1 MKLKYEVIIV
11 ILFNSLFLFS
21 QQNSSYQ
28 WESKIDSVINNYE
41 IENGPGGVISVS
53 KSNKILYA
61 KAFGYSNVET
71 KKNNTLNTLF
81 SIQSC
86 SKQFTAASVLKL
98 SSEGKIDLNQSIQ
111 YYIPEIKIKKPIPVY
126 SLLTHSSGIN
136 DFSEIMILG
145 RGRDGVSDY
154 SNEDRFSII
163 YNQTELG
170 FNPLEA
176 DNYSNTNY
184 ALLADLVERVSKQ
197 KFPDYLKEHILEP
210 LNMNRNE
217 IQLGELYTSSKVDI
231 ATGYNRRGKGEVNF
245 TPEKVGQINYQ
256 EKNIYGESGIK
267 ANIYGLVKWMSNY
280 KLGKV
285 DNENLLIDQLLHK
298 DTLSNGKLT
307 RNARG
312 LVSGTTNSGVKWV
325 QHTGRNLGGT
335 SIMLWLP
342 QFDISIICIVNTD
355 EIWSQSIT
363 NAFFNDIVYS
373 VENKNFLAKLNNSK
387 TEKSKDKDNK
397 KVEPSITPQPEVSI
411 SLDQLKKFVGY
422 YPAGADVGGVIPPS
436 GGVGVN
442 KIILNEGKLQYIVYN
457 GYTIDLKPISTT
469 TLEAIGLNRPIQLR
483 FINIDSKKSKIII
496 VDPSK
501 SSEEIRYRVP
511 ELSLS
516 EKKVL
521 CGKYKS
527 PNDTKS
533 IPIEILL
540 EEGKLYMQWGILKKR
555 TQLHYLGDDILTSWK
570 SGTYGMQ
577 CNLIIKRNSVGEIT
591 GFTYDGHRAWN
602 LFFKKG

>member
-1 MKLKYEVIIV
+1 MLLLGSLSIV
-11 ILFNSLFLFS
+11 LISH
-21 QQNSSYQ
+21 QN
-28 WESKIDSVINNYE
+28 WESKIDSVINKYE

-53 KSNKILYA
+53 RGNEILYA

-71 KKNNTLNTLF
+71 KKKNTLNTLF

-98 SSEGKIDLNQSIQ
+98 SSEGRIDLNKPIQ

-126 SLLTHSSGIN
+126 SLLTHSSGLN
-136 DFSEIMILG
+136 DFSEILLLG
-145 RGRDGVSDY
+145 RGRDGVLDY
-154 SNEDRFSII
+154 SNEEIFSII

-197 KFPDYLKEHILEP
+197 KFPDFLKEHILEP
-210 LNMNRNE
+210 LNLNRNE
-217 IQLGELYTSSKVDI
+217 IQLGEPYTSSKIDI

-245 TPEKVGQINYQ
+245 TPEEVKQINYQ

-280 KLGKV
+280 KLGKL
-285 DNENLLIDQLLHK
+285 DNENLLIDKLLYK

-307 RNARG
+307 RYARG
-312 LVSGTTNSGVKWV
+312 LESGILKSGVKWI
-325 QHTGRNLGGT
+325 QHTGRNSGGT

-342 QFDISIICIVNTD
+342 EFDISIICIANTD

-363 NAFFNDIVYS
+363 NAFFNDILNS
-373 VENKNFLAKLNNSK
+373 FKNKNPLVKLNNSE
-387 TEKSKDKDNK
+387 TEKSKDKKNK
-397 KVEPSITPQPEVSI
+397 KVEPSITPQPEIPI
-411 SLDQLKKFVGY
+411 SLDQLKKFIGS
-422 YPAGADVGGVIPPS
+422 YPAGADVGGVTPPS

-457 GYTIDLKPISTT
+457 GSTIDLKPISNT
-469 TLEAIGLNRPIQLR
+469 TLEMIGLNRPIQLR
-483 FINIDSKKSKIII
+483 FINIDSKIPGIIY
-496 VDPSK
+496 VDPMENNGK
-501 SSEEIRYRVP
+501 PSEEIRYRVP
-511 ELSLS
+511 ELSLP
-516 EKKVL
+516 EKKVF
-521 CGKYKS
+521 CGKYKYL
-527 PNDTKS
+527 NDTKS

-540 EEGKLYMQWGILKKR
+540 EEGRLYMQWGILKKR

-591 GFTYDGHRAWN
+591 GFTYNGHRAWN